1 MTELCFFSEGYRE
14 PVDGVNRHR
23 RKKAVSLPSRLCECI
38 LVVEDGRPV
47 IGCGLHASPREIVHC
62 EMAIIKVVPRICLFV
77 LGVLNFKDFFISD
90 ESIYFEK
97 ERNYTWNKSE
107 LVTSL

>member
-1 MTELCFFSEGYRE
+1 MLLFRGLQRA
-14 PVDGVNRHR
+14 DGWCESAQT
-23 RKKAVSLPSRLCECI
+23 KESSLTPESPLRMN

-107 LVTSL
+107 SVTSL